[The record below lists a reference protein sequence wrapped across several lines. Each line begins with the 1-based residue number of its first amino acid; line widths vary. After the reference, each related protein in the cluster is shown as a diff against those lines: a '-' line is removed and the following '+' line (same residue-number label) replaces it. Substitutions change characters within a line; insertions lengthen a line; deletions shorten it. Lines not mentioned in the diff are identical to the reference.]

1 MTQTMISSRNPLEFT
16 ADSRVGPFRF
26 WRHFRTW
33 LAETRPADD
42 EIAHLHDFAE
52 LVRGDPAASVLRSS
66 LVLTAAR
73 ITRASRVE
81 LELDPEAGGRPQ
93 VVARWPEPEQ
103 LPTTADHDPS
113 QSRRARRGS
122 PDTTMRAIRG
132 VAATLGVPIRI
143 DGRIRGVLRLW
154 RTDGRTW
161 PHRTVRLLTT
171 LTVLAASAERSGPGR
186 FDVGSTRDTIS
197 GARNAAFLSAF
208 LTHSMALAR
217 RRNEPISLLCIG
229 TDHGSQESK
238 AKSCP
243 EIADAWLHRIAR
255 AMVGTLR
262 TSDVVARLDDGRFMA
277 VLPAAAV
284 SDALV
289 VAEAVRRAVGEAG
302 LASGVLVPPT
312 VSIGVAGFPD
322 HAHEPGTLIA
332 SASEALARARAQG
345 TNRVA
350 LAPRPTSS
358 GPSAI
363 TTRVG

>member
-1 MTQTMISSRNPLEFT
+1 L
-16 ADSRVGPFRF
+16 AD
-26 WRHFRTW
+26 
-33 LAETRPADD
+33 ARPADD
-42 EIAHLHDFAE
+42 EIALLHDFAE
-52 LVRGDPAASVLRSS
+52 LVRGEPTASVLRSS

-73 ITRASRVE
+73 ITRASQVE
-81 LELDPEAGGRPQ
+81 LELDPEVGGRSQ
-93 VVARWPEPEQ
+93 VVARWPEPEH
-103 LPTTADHDPS
+103 PPATVEHDPS
-113 QSRRARRGS
+113 MARRSWRGNPES
-122 PDTTMRAIRG
+122 TLRTIRG
-132 VAATLGVPIRI
+132 VAATLGIPVRI

-171 LTVLAASAERSGPGR
+171 LTVLAASAERTGPGR
-186 FDVGSTRDTIS
+186 FDLGSTRDTVS

-208 LTHSMALAR
+208 LTHALALAH

-229 TDHGSQESK
+229 TDNSTHESK
-238 AKSCP
+238 GKVCP
-243 EIADAWLHRIAR
+243 EVADAWLHRIAR
-255 AMVGTLR
+255 AMIGTLR

-277 VLPAAAV
+277 VLPASGI

-289 VAEAVRRAVGEAG
+289 VAESVRRAVGEAG

-322 HAHEPGTLIA
+322 HASEPGTLIA

-345 TNRVA
+345 TNRVG

-358 GPSAI
+358 SPSAI